1 MSDGNSPKSNAKR
14 DSALHGKA
22 SGDSI
27 EDNSATVTRIL
38 KGTAYSEEAIE
49 EVLPFVYD
57 ELRRQAGRFLRKE
70 RSGHSLAGTELVHEA
85 YLRLF
90 AGEQPRYKDRRHFFA
105 TAAIAMRRILV
116 EHARRKQA
124 DRRIPPDAVVP
135 LDKVPEPSTS
145 ADIDILSLDH
155 SLHALAKVDPRM
167 AQVVELRYF
176 GGLTESEV
184 AEVLQVSRP
193 TVTRAWQTARVW
205 LRREMK
211 K

>member
-1 MSDGNSPKSNAKR
+1 MDESDEQGPES
-14 DSALHGKA
+14 H
-22 SGDSI
+22 
-27 EDNSATVTRIL
+27 ATVTRIL
-38 KGTAYSEEAIE
+38 KGEAYSAEVVEEI
-49 EVLPFVYD
+49 LPIVYD
-57 ELRRQAGRFLRKE
+57 ELRRQAARFLRKE
-70 RSGHSLAGTELVHEA
+70 RGGHSLAGTELVHEA

-90 AGEQPRYKDRRHFFA
+90 AGEQPRYNDRRHFFA

-135 LDKVPEPSTS
+135 LEKAPEPSIS
-145 ADIDILSLDH
+145 ADVDILALDQALDSL
-155 SLHALAKVDPRM
+155 AAFEPRM

-176 GGLTESEV
+176 GGLTEAEV
-184 AEVLQVSRP
+184 AEVLEVSRP

-211 K
+211 R